1 MIRFLTCV
9 TCWALVALCGCTR
22 GRQEG
27 FTLWQLPSQAD
38 DHGNSYVIRTPSG
51 RVVAIDGGKAAE
63 ADYLRGFLAAL
74 GNEVDAWIV
83 THPHFDHVGAMNE
96 LLRDRRGLRVHR
108 VYESRFTPRMIDAEA
123 GAAARVRDFYALL
136 DGAADI
142 ETVECWA
149 GDEFAIDGV
158 RFRILSQISP
168 EITLNVY
175 NNSSMAFRVWDD
187 AKSVVFLGD
196 LGIEGGDK
204 LLASAFR
211 KDLDCDY
218 LQMAH
223 HGQNGCSERFYKSI
237 RFRACLWPTAT
248 WLYDNDKGGGF
259 DTGPW
264 KSVETR
270 RWMEEKGIAE
280 HYVSCDGL
288 HRIDR

>member
-1 MIRFLTCV
+1 MPNRWF
-9 TCWALVALCGCTR
+9 
-22 GRQEG
+22 
-27 FTLWQLPSQAD
+27 
-38 DHGNSYVIRTPSG
+38 
-51 RVVAIDGGKAAE
+51 
-63 ADYLRGFLAAL
+63 
-74 GNEVDAWIV
+74 
-83 THPHFDHVGAMNE
+83 
-96 LLRDRRGLRVHR
+96 
-108 VYESRFTPRMIDAEA
+108 
-123 GAAARVRDFYALL
+123 
-136 DGAADI
+136 
-142 ETVECWA
+142 
-149 GDEFAIDGV
+149 
-158 RFRILSQISP
+158 
-168 EITLNVY
+168 
-175 NNSSMAFRVWDD
+175 SS
-187 AKSVVFLGD
+187 GD

>member
-96 LLRDRRGLRVHR
+96 LLRNRRGLRVHR

-123 GAAARVRDFYALL
+123 ALRRACGTSMRCWTARR
-136 DGAADI
+136 I
-142 ETVECWA
+142 SRRSSA
-149 GDEFAIDGV
+149 GPA
-158 RFRILSQISP
+158 
-168 EITLNVY
+168 T
-175 NNSSMAFRVWDD
+175 SSRSTA
-187 AKSVVFLGD
+187 S
-196 LGIEGGDK
+196 
-204 LLASAFR
+204 ASAFCR
-211 KDLDCDY
+211 RS
-218 LQMAH
+218 AP
-223 HGQNGCSERFYKSI
+223 KS
-237 RFRACLWPTAT
+237 
-248 WLYDNDKGGGF
+248 
-259 DTGPW
+259 
-264 KSVETR
+264 
-270 RWMEEKGIAE
+270 
-280 HYVSCDGL
+280 H
-288 HRIDR
+288 

>member
-1 MIRFLTCV
+1 MNRLLVCV
-9 TCWALVALCGCTR
+9 TCWAFGLLCGCAHDGTD
-22 GRQEG
+22 G

-38 DHGNSYVIRTPSG
+38 DHGNSYVIRTPHG
-51 RVVAIDGGKAAE
+51 RVVAVDGGKVAE

-83 THPHFDHVGAMNE
+83 THPHFDHVGAMDK
-96 LLRDRRGLRVHR
+96 LLRDRQGLRVHR
-108 VYESRFTPRMIDAEA
+108 VYESRFTPEMIDAEA
-123 GAAARVRDFYALL
+123 GVAARVRDYYALL
-136 DGAADI
+136 DDAADI
-142 ETVECWA
+142 ETIECRA

-158 RFRILSQISP
+158 RFRILSQIDPS
-168 EITLNVY
+168 ITVNVY

-187 AKSVVFLGD
+187 DKSVVFLGD

-204 LLASAFR
+204 LLASPFR

-218 LQMAH
+218 LQLSH

-248 WLYDNDKGGGF
+248 WLYDNDKGEGF

-270 RWMEEKGIAE
+270 RWMEEIGIAE

-288 HRIDR
+288 CRIDR